1 MVGAAALAILV
12 GTLYLSYDSRV
23 ESLAYV
29 LLTIAALLNWVVFLG
44 AFNRTMRDQTEAI
57 DLLNRTLERKVER
70 QVQEIDRLARLKQ
83 FLAPQV
89 AELVVSDG
97 NDALLATHR
106 RYVACLFCD
115 IRGFTA
121 LSEDI
126 EPEEVIALLER
137 YHEIGRASCRER
149 VCQTV

>member
-57 DLLNRTLERKVER
+57 DLLNSTIEGKVER
-70 QVQEIDRLARLKQ
+70 QVKEIDRLDPLKR
-83 FLAPQV
+83 FLAPEV
-89 AELVVSDG
+89 AERVVSEG
-97 NDALLATHR
+97 N
-106 RYVACLFCD
+106 
-115 IRGFTA
+115 
-121 LSEDI
+121 
-126 EPEEVIALLER
+126 EEL
-137 YHEIGRASCRER
+137 
-149 VCQTV
+149 